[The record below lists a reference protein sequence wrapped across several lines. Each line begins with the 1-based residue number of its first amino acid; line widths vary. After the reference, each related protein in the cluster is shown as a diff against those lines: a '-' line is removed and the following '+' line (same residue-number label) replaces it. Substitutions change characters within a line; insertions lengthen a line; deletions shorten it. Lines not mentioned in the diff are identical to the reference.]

1 MAYEENRA
9 RRVRTKAQITRQRT
23 STSRKRC
30 RLFSGFLYVIIL
42 TRALGDLRNYRLV
55 ENSIRFFPRALRELR
70 RHCLTDWGR
79 IFSESSKQPK
89 YEIFITDLHVVV
101 ITLRRSI
108 TRSRQ
113 TLRSLKSQAVSFKL
127 YEGIDGLRELD
138 ERLVK
143 TYAGKKK
150 RKRLSLTAGMDDSQL
165 QQLKRDYDEGK
176 HIPSHLKSSLHE
188 RLRLG
193 CYMSHVSVWQEL
205 FQNGLPFAVILE
217 DDVILAANFSSELRL
232 RLAALPL
239 NWDLL
244 YLNGCF
250 RRLGPVCGAG
260 IRQARG
266 GLCTFGY
273 ILSSKGA
280 GLLLQQAVRLSDK
293 PIDHV
298 LDQEILTGRI
308 LAFHSDPPLVQ
319 SLQNVRSTL
328 AY

>member
-30 RLFSGFLYVIIL
+30 TLFSGFLYVIIL

-113 TLRSLKSQAVSFKL
+113 TLSSLKSQAVSFEL

-150 RKRLSLTAGMDDSQL
+150 RKRLSLT
-165 QQLKRDYDEGK
+165 
-176 HIPSHLKSSLHE
+176 SHLKSSLHE

-193 CYMSHVSVWQEL
+193 CYISHVSVWQEL

-217 DDVILAANFSSELRL
+217 DDVILAANFSSELQL

>member
-30 RLFSGFLYVIIL
+30 TLFSGFLYVIIL

-150 RKRLSLTAGMDDSQL
+150 RKRLSLT
-165 QQLKRDYDEGK
+165 
-176 HIPSHLKSSLHE
+176 SHLKSSLHE

-217 DDVILAANFSSELRL
+217 DDVILAANFSSELQL